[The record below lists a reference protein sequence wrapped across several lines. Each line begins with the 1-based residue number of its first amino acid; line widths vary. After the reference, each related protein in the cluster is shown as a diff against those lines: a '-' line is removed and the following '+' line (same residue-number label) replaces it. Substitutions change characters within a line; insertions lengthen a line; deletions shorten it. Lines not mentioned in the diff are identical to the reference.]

1 MNSSVSVIASLTAD
15 LTANLTANL
24 TAGLPAFVITLRE
37 GVEAALVVGIV
48 LAALSKKGRSQA
60 LNRYVYQGIA
70 AGIAA
75 SIGVGVGLNGLLLSL
90 SRSQQSYAPALQQG
104 LQTGFGIVAIGLLSW
119 MLIWMTQQAKSL
131 KGEIEGAVSQQ
142 LAADAKLAEEVTL
155 GAESG
160 DQSISLAGRGIF
172 SLIFLAVL
180 REGFE
185 TVIFLAAQFQEG
197 WIPAVGAI
205 AGLVGATAIGV
216 GFFKLGVRINL
227 KQFFQVM
234 GVFLLLIVGGLV
246 VGTLSHGDR
255 AFLAVAKIS
264 PTVANWCG
272 GTETCWLGFQ
282 VWDLSGSLSDRAF
295 PGIVLKILLGY
306 RDKLYLVQA
315 IGWVSF
321 IVGVGGLYFQTLNP
335 KSGMTL
341 QTDKRVEKAG

>member
-1 MNSSVSVIASLTAD
+1 MSILVSVMVSLTVD
-15 LTANLTANL
+15 L

-48 LAALSKKGRSQA
+48 LAALSKNDQSQA

-104 LQTGFGIVAIGLLSW
+104 LQTGFGIVAIAMLSW

-131 KGEIEGAVSQQ
+131 KGEIEGAVGQQ
-142 LAADAKLAEEVTL
+142 LDVEATL

-160 DQSISLAGRGIF
+160 AKSVGLAGRGIF

-197 WIPAVGAI
+197 WIPVVGAI

-255 AFLAVAKIS
+255 AFLAAAQIS

-272 GTETCWLGFQ
+272 DGETCWLGFQ
-282 VWDLSGSLSDRAF
+282 VWDLSAILSDRAF
-295 PGIVLKILLGY
+295 PGIVLKTLLGY

-321 IVGVGGLYFQTLNP
+321 IIGVGGLYFRTLNP
-335 KSGMTL
+335 GSGMTL
-341 QTDKRVEKAG
+341 QTEKRAGKTG

>member
-1 MNSSVSVIASLTAD
+1 MSISVSVMTSVMTSLI
-15 LTANLTANL
+15 ANLTTDL

-48 LAALSKKGRSQA
+48 LAALSKNDQSQA

-75 SIGVGVGLNGLLLSL
+75 SIGVGVGLNSLLLSL

-104 LQTGFGIVAIGLLSW
+104 LQTGFGVVAIAMLSW

-131 KGEIEGAVSQQ
+131 KGEIEGAVGQQ
-142 LAADAKLAEEVTL
+142 LAAETPL

-160 DQSISLAGRGIF
+160 AESGAKSVGLAGRGIF

-197 WIPAVGAI
+197 WIPVVGAI

-216 GFFKLGVRINL
+216 GFFRLGVRINL

-234 GVFLLLIVGGLV
+234 GVFLLLIVSGLV

-255 AFLAVAKIS
+255 AFLAAAQIS

-272 GTETCWLGFQ
+272 DGETCWLGFQ
-282 VWDLSGSLSDRAF
+282 VWDLSAILSDRAF
-295 PGIVLKILLGY
+295 PGIVLKTLLGY

-321 IVGVGGLYFQTLNP
+321 IVGVGGLYFRTLNP
-335 KSGMTL
+335 GL
-341 QTDKRVEKAG
+341 GRPIPR

>member
-1 MNSSVSVIASLTAD
+1 MSISMSVIASLMASLTAD
-15 LTANLTANL
+15 LTANL

-48 LAALSKKGRSQA
+48 LAALSKNDRSRA

-75 SIGVGVGLNGLLLSL
+75 SIGVGFGLNGLLLGL
-90 SRSQQSYAPALQQG
+90 SRSQQPYAPALQQG
-104 LQTGFGIVAIGLLSW
+104 LQTGFGVVAIGLLSW

-131 KGEIEGAVSQQ
+131 KGEIEGAVGQQ
-142 LAADAKLAEEVTL
+142 LDAEVKLE
-155 GAESG
+155 AESG
-160 DQSISLAGRGIF
+160 VKPGDLAGRGIF
-172 SLIFLAVL
+172 SIIFLAVL

-185 TVIFLAAQFQEG
+185 TVVFLAAQFQEG
-197 WIPAVGAI
+197 WVPSVGAI

-246 VGTLSHGDR
+246 VGTLSHSDR
-255 AFLAVAKIS
+255 ALLAAAQIS

-272 GTETCWLGFQ
+272 DGATCWLGFQ

-295 PGIVLKILLGY
+295 PGIVLKTLLGY
-306 RDKLYLVQA
+306 RDKIYLVQA

-321 IVGVGGLYFQTLNP
+321 IVGIGGLYFRTLNP
-335 KSGMTL
+335 GMTL
-341 QTDKRVEKAG
+341 QTEKSLKK

>member
-1 MNSSVSVIASLTAD
+1 MAGLI
-15 LTANLTANL
+15 ANLTAGL

-75 SIGVGVGLNGLLLSL
+75 SIGVGIGLNGLLLSL

-131 KGEIEGAVSQQ
+131 KGEIEGAVGQQ
-142 LAADAKLAEEVTL
+142 LAAEAKLGEEVTL
-155 GAESG
+155 GTESGDQSG

-205 AGLVGATAIGV
+205 VGLVGATAIGV

-255 AFLAVAKIS
+255 AFLAMAKIS
-264 PTVANWCG
+264 PTVADWCG
-272 GTETCWLGFQ
+272 DTQTCWLGSQ
-282 VWDLSGSLSDRAF
+282 VWDLSESLSDRAF
-295 PGIVLKILLGY
+295 PGIVLKTLLGY
-306 RDKLYLVQA
+306 RDKIYLVQA

-321 IVGVGGLYFQTLNP
+321 IGGVGGLYFRTLNP

-341 QTDKRVEKAG
+341 QTDKRVEEVS

>member
-1 MNSSVSVIASLTAD
+1 MAGLI
-15 LTANLTANL
+15 ANLTAGL

-75 SIGVGVGLNGLLLSL
+75 SIGVGIGLNGLLLSL

-142 LAADAKLAEEVTL
+142 LGASVEL
-155 GAESG
+155 GAKSGTESIG
-160 DQSISLAGRGIF
+160 LAGRGIF

-205 AGLVGATAIGV
+205 VGLVGATAIGV

-255 AFLAVAKIS
+255 AFLAMAKIS
-264 PTVANWCG
+264 PTVADWCG
-272 GTETCWLGFQ
+272 DTQTCWLGSQ
-282 VWDLSGSLSDRAF
+282 VWDLSESLSDRAF
-295 PGIVLKILLGY
+295 PGIVLKTLLGY
-306 RDKLYLVQA
+306 RDKIYLVQA

-321 IVGVGGLYFQTLNP
+321 IGGVGGLYFRTLNP

-341 QTDKRVEKAG
+341 QTDKRVEEVS

>member
-1 MNSSVSVIASLTAD
+1 MSILVSVMASLTVD
-15 LTANLTANL
+15 L

-48 LAALSKKGRSQA
+48 LAALSKNDQSQA

-104 LQTGFGIVAIGLLSW
+104 LQTGFGIVAIAMLSW

-131 KGEIEGAVSQQ
+131 KGEIEGAVGQQ
-142 LAADAKLAEEVTL
+142 LDVEATL
-155 GAESG
+155 GAESVG
-160 DQSISLAGRGIF
+160 LAGRGIF

-197 WIPAVGAI
+197 WIPVVGAI

-234 GVFLLLIVGGLV
+234 GVFLLLIVSGLV

-255 AFLAVAKIS
+255 AFLAAAQIS

-272 GTETCWLGFQ
+272 DGETCWLGFQ
-282 VWDLSGSLSDRAF
+282 VWDLSAILSDRAF
-295 PGIVLKILLGY
+295 PGIVLKTLLGY
-306 RDKLYLVQA
+306 RDKIYLVQA

-321 IVGVGGLYFQTLNP
+321 IIGVGGLYFRTLNP
-335 KSGMTL
+335 GSGMTL
-341 QTDKRVEKAG
+341 QTEKRAGKTG

>member
-1 MNSSVSVIASLTAD
+1 MSISVSVIA
-15 LTANLTANL
+15 NLTANI
-24 TAGLPAFVITLRE
+24 TAGLPGFVITLRE

-48 LAALSKKGRSQA
+48 LAALSKNDRSKA
-60 LNRYVYQGIA
+60 LNRFVYQGIA

-75 SIGVGVGLNGLLLSL
+75 SIGVGLGLNGLLLGL
-90 SRSQQSYAPALQQG
+90 SRSQQPYAPVLQQG
-104 LQTGFGIVAIGLLSW
+104 LQTGFGVVAIGLLSW

-131 KGEIEGAVSQQ
+131 KGEIEGAVGQQ
-142 LAADAKLAEEVTL
+142 LDAAAKLGVGSDTKP
-155 GAESG
+155 GAETG
-160 DQSISLAGRGIF
+160 TLAGRGIF
-172 SLIFLAVL
+172 SIVFLAVL

-185 TVIFLAAQFQEG
+185 TVVFLAAQFQEG
-197 WIPAVGAI
+197 WSPALGAI

-255 AFLAVAKIS
+255 ALLAAAQIS

-272 GTETCWLGFQ
+272 DKETCWLGSQ

-295 PGIVLKILLGY
+295 PGIVLKTLLGY
-306 RDKLYLVQA
+306 RDKLYIVQA

-321 IVGVGGLYFQTLNP
+321 IVGIGGLYFRTLNP
-335 KSGMTL
+335 GSGITLRRAEEKS
-341 QTDKRVEKAG
+341 